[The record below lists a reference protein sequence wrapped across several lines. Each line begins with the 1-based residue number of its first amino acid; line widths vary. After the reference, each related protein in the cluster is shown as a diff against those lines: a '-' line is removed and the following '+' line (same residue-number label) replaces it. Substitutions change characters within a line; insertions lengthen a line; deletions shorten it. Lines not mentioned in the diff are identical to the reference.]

1 MKYAVIQTGGK
12 QYRVSEGSQINVE
25 SLHLLADKPVSFSD
39 VLLYVSD
46 NAEVKVGKPYVDG
59 IVVKG
64 KVIGEKKGQKIR
76 VARFLAKSRYRRVHG
91 HRQILSNIK
100 IEQILD
106 KPAEKSKEENATEM
120 KSNMRS
126 TSKPRKK
133 NVK

>member
-64 KVIGEKKGQKIR
+64 KVIVEKKGQKIR
-76 VARFLAKSRYRRVHG
+76 VARFLAKSRHRRVHG
-91 HRQILSNIK
+91 HRQILTNIK

-106 KPAEKSKEENATEM
+106 KPMEKPTQVKTGEI
-120 KSNMRS
+120 KSNILSARRPRS
-126 TSKPRKK
+126 KK
-133 NVK
+133 T